1 TSLAY
6 NESYITENHPEWIL
20 TDDEGEM
27 QKYFPFEDW
36 GWAIDCTNPEVIE
49 YFTGVASYYVEE
61 FDIDGWRV
69 DSPQN
74 NYDWRKVSGD
84 HSRLDLL
91 RSVKSAITNTKP
103 DAILMAEISGPTFI
117 WGENDKNEVPLFDE
131 MCEISYNYE
140 FCGFMGGNFLFGYNY
155 VLPNGSNM
163 EELEETI
170 LNKIVHNTAT
180 SKEFA
185 DFVNNQLILHNRLR
199 ANFIENHDTSR
210 VSEAFPK
217 QQKALFVL
225 VATMPGIPVIHAGQ
239 ENAKI
244 KNSDYYSNVASCNTG
259 ILGLED
265 FYIKILKIRS
275 ENEALRCGNLID
287 VWDNGDN
294 TIAFVRHYNDNNA
307 IVGLNFG
314 SKTATST
321 LNIPIEELDID
332 PNEKYIL
339 FDEFKDVIIGEF
351 IGADLENLD
360 IEIDTYGYRI
370 ITIHVEE

>member
-1 TSLAY
+1 
-6 NESYITENHPEWIL
+6 
-20 TDDEGEM
+20 
-27 QKYFPFEDW
+27 
-36 GWAIDCTNPEVIE
+36 
-49 YFTGVASYYVEE
+49 
-61 FDIDGWRV
+61 
-69 DSPQN
+69 
-74 NYDWRKVSGD
+74 
-84 HSRLDLL
+84 
-91 RSVKSAITNTKP
+91 
-103 DAILMAEISGPTFI
+103 
-117 WGENDKNEVPLFDE
+117 
-131 MCEISYNYE
+131 
-140 FCGFMGGNFLFGYNY
+140 
-155 VLPNGSNM
+155 
-163 EELEETI
+163 
-170 LNKIVHNTAT
+170 
-180 SKEFA
+180 
-185 DFVNNQLILHNRLR
+185 
-199 ANFIENHDTSR
+199 
-210 VSEAFPK
+210 
-217 QQKALFVL
+217 
-225 VATMPGIPVIHAGQ
+225 MPGIPVIHAGQ

-244 KNSDYYSNVASCNTG
+244 KNSDYYSNVISCNTG

-265 FYIKILKIRS
+265 FYIKTLKIRS

-294 TIAFVRHYNDNNA
+294 TIVFVRHYNDNNA